1 MFIIITFRHFPQN
14 IISWQYVYN
23 LDVQSSILYIH
34 ARFLI
39 VYINYSLYFSHFFII
54 FFYFTVFFSVYK
66 ITMQSPLLR
75 KFIFT
80 QEAYIWKATSLTLM
94 NTRT

>member
-1 MFIIITFRHFPQN
+1 MRDF
-14 IISWQYVYN
+14 
-23 LDVQSSILYIH
+23 DSIFKLQPLFF
-34 ARFLI
+34 A
-39 VYINYSLYFSHFFII
+39 FFII

>member
-34 ARFLI
+34 ARFDSIFKLQP
-39 VYINYSLYFSHFFII
+39 LFFAFFII